1 MWALCC
7 PKFVS
12 FTSAVLLQ
20 RFMPIISLQFFE
32 GPNPVL
38 VSHKSD
44 CAGCTE
50 EHCFGVPQKLASPK
64 MLIPSHKL
72 AFGCCY
78 HLKPYLTCASPNH

>member
-1 MWALCC
+1 MNVGSLLSKICI
-7 PKFVS
+7 

-20 RFMPIISLQFFE
+20 RFMQIISLQFFE

-50 EHCFGVPQKLASPK
+50 EHCFGVLPEAGYPQNVNTKS
-64 MLIPSHKL
+64 
-72 AFGCCY
+72 
-78 HLKPYLTCASPNH
+78 